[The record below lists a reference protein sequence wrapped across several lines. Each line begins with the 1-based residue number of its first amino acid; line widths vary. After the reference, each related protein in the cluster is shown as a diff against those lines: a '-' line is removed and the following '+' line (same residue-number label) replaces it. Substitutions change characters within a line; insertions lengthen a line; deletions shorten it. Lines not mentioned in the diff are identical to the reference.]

1 MKVTSIELIPVSCPA
16 PSVLRWGRSETR
28 HLRGTLVLIHT
39 DEGITG
45 VSAAPVGIDLQ
56 RVLLSNVIEP
66 IVVGS
71 DPQAIESTWSR
82 LAARVRGQDAGDL
95 VGAIDVALWDI
106 VGKIAGLPLYRL
118 FGGDRA
124 RLQCYA
130 APSMRPDVD
139 QLLDEVVAYR
149 DQGFQGVKLRIG
161 LGPVGWAGD
170 NPRDQRKDFAILTG
184 ARKLLGDEYTI
195 GADTDK
201 TYDFSMTLKLAPLVN
216 ELGLAWLE
224 EPVGTDERIQYI
236 RELRRVGQ
244 HVQVPISGGQEFF
257 GPEQFDG
264 LLQAEAVDIV
274 QPDVCHAGGLTPLR
288 KVAAM
293 AEGRRMGCMP
303 HVNCGGGHDLEMLAA
318 AHALAAMPGE
328 QLLCYPAYDSPL
340 RTDLVSQPPRVAAG
354 FLELPTAPGLG
365 VELDPRAVERL
376 RTDR

>member
-1 MKVTSIELIPVSCPA
+1 MSSL
-16 PSVLRWGRSETR
+16 
-28 HLRGTLVLIHT
+28 
-39 DEGITG
+39 
-45 VSAAPVGIDLQ
+45 
-56 RVLLSNVIEP
+56 IEP
-66 IVVGS
+66 IVIGS

-82 LAARVRGQDAGDL
+82 LAARVRGQEAADL
-95 VGAIDVALWDI
+95 VGAVDVALWDI

-118 FGGDRA
+118 FGGDRSWL
-124 RLQCYA
+124 RCYA

-139 QLLDEVVAYR
+139 QLLDEVAAYR
-149 DQGFQGVKLRIG
+149 DLGFRGVKLRIG

-201 TYDFSMTLKLAPLVN
+201 TYDFRMTLRLAPLVN

-224 EPVGTDERIQYI
+224 EPVGTDERMQYI
-236 RELRRVGQ
+236 RELRRVGK
-244 HVQVPISGGQEFF
+244 HVRVPISGGQEFF

-303 HVNCGGGHDLEMLAA
+303 HVNCGSGHDLEMLAA
-318 AHALAAMPGE
+318 AHALAAMPGD

-340 RTDLVSQPPRVAAG
+340 RTDLVRQPPRVTNG
-354 FLELPTAPGLG
+354 YLELPTAPGLG
-365 VELDPRAVERL
+365 IELDPRALEHL
-376 RTDR
+376 RADR

>member
-1 MKVTSIELIPVSCPA
+1 MKVTAVELIPVSCPA
-16 PSVLRWGRSETR
+16 PIVLRWGRSETR
-28 HLRGTLVLIHT
+28 HLRGTLVLVRT

-45 VSAAPVGIDLQ
+45 LSAAPVGIDLQ
-56 RVLLSNVIEP
+56 RVVLTNLIEP

-71 DPQAIESTWSR
+71 DPHAIESTWSR
-82 LAARVRGQDAGDL
+82 LAGRVRGKDDGDL

-106 VGKIAGLPLYRL
+106 VGQIAGLPLYRL
-118 FGGDRA
+118 FGGDRH

-130 APSMRPDVD
+130 APSMRPEVE

-184 ARKLLGDEYTI
+184 ARKLLGDEYII

-201 TYDFSMTLKLAPLVN
+201 TYDFTMTVKLAPLVN

-244 HVQVPISGGQEFF
+244 HVRVPISGGQEFF

-264 LLQAEAVDIV
+264 
-274 QPDVCHAGGLTPLR
+274 
-288 KVAAM
+288 
-293 AEGRRMGCMP
+293 
-303 HVNCGGGHDLEMLAA
+303 
-318 AHALAAMPGE
+318 
-328 QLLCYPAYDSPL
+328 
-340 RTDLVSQPPRVAAG
+340 
-354 FLELPTAPGLG
+354 
-365 VELDPRAVERL
+365 
-376 RTDR
+376 